1 MELALYADTITQDYD
16 IWRKRQVNS
25 QEVSSTNYTFQ
36 NPFLEEM
43 PSELEITRH
52 EFERIRV
59 KLLRD
64 ISSLQEENYQLKIDV
79 QIKKS
84 QTVKIQREVE
94 IVRND
99 LRDLHLENKKLR
111 STIKNSGLAKSSV
124 EWKEEIRN
132 IIGGMEFWKGKAKK
146 EEEKAAR
153 AMIELR
159 KKNAEYETVTAEFV
173 TSQSE
178 RQELRRKIQD
188 LENIL
193 QSRIFVLNPGANP
206 ADPNVPDLD
215 DSLEITRLKMDDHD
229 VQDKYRSLEERHKA
243 IEGTE
248 AFSALSAKE
257 FSLVPDLVL
266 PPKFKVPDFEK
277 YDGTRCLKTHL
288 VMSCWKMTGYVNE
301 DKLLIHCF

>member
-1 MELALYADTITQDYD
+1 MKKDRDTTKAWKEVHLMELALYADTITQDYD

-193 QSRIFVLNPGANP
+193 QSH
-206 ADPNVPDLD
+206 LD